1 MDTIRDYYWLA
12 KPGIVYGNIT
22 HAFACALFAWALKP
36 GSAFAVIWMMVG
48 LALII
53 GSACVVN
60 CIMDRSLDAKM
71 DRTKKRPLPM
81 KKISIRNAVIYGT
94 ILFVVG
100 SIVLLALVN
109 VVAWIWAAVGFA
121 TYTALYGYV
130 KRHSWTGTMV
140 GTIPGAT
147 PVLVGYAAVDQ
158 ALPVSAWL
166 LFVALLFWQ
175 LPHFYALALY
185 RKDDYAKS
193 GLPMMTVIKSREFVM
208 KHIIATAILYA
219 AATISLVVFSPLPK
233 VSTGLFAAAATVWVC
248 VILLAKQR
256 GTDAWARK
264 TFGTS
269 LYMPMA
275 MLASGVVAVAVA

>member
-1 MDTIRDYYWLA
+1 MDTIRNYYWLA
-12 KPGIVYGNIT
+12 KPGIVYGNVT
-22 HAFACALFAWALKP
+22 NAFACALFAWALTP
-36 GSAFAVIWMMVG
+36 GSALAVIWMMVG

-53 GSACVVN
+53 GSACVIN
-60 CIMDRSLDAKM
+60 CIMDRGLDAKM
-71 DRTKKRPLPM
+71 ERTKKRPLPM
-81 KKISIRNAVIYGT
+81 KKISVRNATVYGV

-100 SIVLLALVN
+100 SIVLLTLVN
-109 VVAWIWAAVGFA
+109 AITWIWAAVGFI

-147 PVLVGYAAVDQ
+147 PVLVGFAAVDPT
-158 ALPVSAWL
+158 LPVSAWL
-166 LFVALLFWQ
+166 LFTALLFWQ

-193 GLPMMTVIKSREFVM
+193 GLPMMTVVKPREFVM
-208 KHIIATAILYA
+208 KHIIVTAMLYA
-219 AATISLVVFSPLPK
+219 LATISLVAFSPLPK
-233 VSTGLFAAAATVWVC
+233 VATGLFAAAATAWVC

-269 LYMPMA
+269 LYMPMV
-275 MLASGVVAVAVA
+275 MLAAGVVAVAVA

>member
-1 MDTIRDYYWLA
+1 MDTIRNYYWLA
-12 KPGIVYGNIT
+12 KPGIVYGNVT
-22 HAFACALFAWALKP
+22 HTFACALFAWALKP
-36 GSAFAVIWMMVG
+36 GSAFAVIWMMIG

-53 GSACVVN
+53 GSACVIN
-60 CIMDRSLDAKM
+60 CIMDRGLDAKM
-71 DRTKKRPLPM
+71 ERTKKRPLPM
-81 KKISIRNAVIYGT
+81 KKISVHSATIYGVV
-94 ILFVVG
+94 LFVAG
-100 SIVLLALVN
+100 SVALLAFTN
-109 VVAWIWAAVGFA
+109 VVAWAWAVVGFV

-147 PVLVGYAAVDQ
+147 PVLVGYAAVDPT
-158 ALPVSAWL
+158 LPASAWL
-166 LFVALLFWQ
+166 LFIALLFWQ

-193 GLPMMTVIKSREFVM
+193 GLPMMTVVKPREFVM

-219 AATISLVVFSPLPK
+219 LATISLMMFSPLSK
-233 VSTGLFAAAATVWVC
+233 VATGLFAAAATVWVC

-269 LYMPMA
+269 LYMPMV
-275 MLASGVVAVAVA
+275 MLAAGVVAVAVA

>member
-1 MDTIRDYYWLA
+1 
-12 KPGIVYGNIT
+12 
-22 HAFACALFAWALKP
+22 
-36 GSAFAVIWMMVG
+36 MMVG

-53 GSACVVN
+53 GSACVIN
-60 CIMDRSLDAKM
+60 CIMDRGLDAKM
-71 DRTKKRPLPM
+71 ERTKKRPLPM
-81 KKISIRNAVIYGT
+81 KKISIQNAVIYGT
-94 ILFVVG
+94 ILFVLG

-109 VVAWIWAAVGFA
+109 VIAWVWAVVGFV

-147 PVLVGYAAVDQ
+147 PVLVGYAAVDPT
-158 ALPVSAWL
+158 LPVSAWL
-166 LFVALLFWQ
+166 LFIALLFWQ

-208 KHIIATAILYA
+208 KHIIATAILYVV
-219 AATISLVVFSPLPK
+219 ATISLVVFSPLPK
-233 VSTGLFAAAATVWVC
+233 AATGLFAAAATAWVC

-269 LYMPMA
+269 LYMPMV